1 MVDSTCDNANIR
13 PRVGISACL
22 LGRAVRYDGGHKRN
36 QFLNDTLSEHF
47 EWVPVCPE
55 VEMGLG
61 TPREAIRLVQ
71 IEGETRLRGTRSGED
86 HTHLMSSYVEQR
98 IPELQ
103 SQSLRGFVL
112 KKDSPSCGMERVK
125 IYTNNMATR
134 SGRGMF
140 AEALL
145 KAFPNLP
152 VEEEGRLCDARLREN
167 WVERVFAY
175 DDLCRLWA
183 SDWTIGDLITFH
195 SRYKF
200 SLLAHSQHGYRELG
214 RLVAEAKGTSRTQLR
229 ELYES
234 KFMSALS
241 HITTRRTN
249 SNALQHISGFFKRH
263 LDGTSRAELAA
274 HIEDYRAGFVPLT
287 VPLTLIRHFV
297 RSLNVRYLAEQTFL
311 NPHPK
316 QLALRNYV

>member
-1 MVDSTCDNANIR
+1 MVDTTCDNANVR

-22 LGRAVRYDGGHKRN
+22 LGHAVRYDGGHKGNR
-36 QFLNDTLSEHF
+36 FLNETLSEHF

-71 IEGETRLRGTRSGED
+71 LDGETRLRGTRSGVD
-86 HTHLMSSYVEQR
+86 HTERMSSYIRQR

-125 IYTNNMATR
+125 IYTSNMATR

-140 AEALL
+140 AAALL
-145 KAFPNLP
+145 EAFPNLP
-152 VEEEGRLCDARLREN
+152 VEEEGRLCDARLRDN

-183 SDWTIGDLITFH
+183 SDWTIGDLVKFH
-195 SRYKF
+195 SRYKL
-200 SLLAHSQHGYRELG
+200 SLLAHSEDDCRHIG
-214 RLVAEAKGTSRTQLR
+214 RLVANAKEASREQLR
-229 ELYES
+229 QRYES
-234 KFMSALS
+234 RFMNALS
-241 HITTRRTN
+241 RITTRRTN
-249 SNALQHISGFFKRH
+249 TNALQHISGFFKRH
-263 LDGTSRAELAA
+263 LDRTSRAELAV
-274 HIEDYRAGFVPLT
+274 HIEDYRAGLVPLT

-311 NPHPK
+311 DPHPK